1 MLELDIQMMGLG
13 ICLFSIFLLLSRD
26 KVKVSDGFSIAVLIL
41 WSVRFVLFYFKT
53 HLDLDQYSWVIVADQ
68 NLFFLDGVLL
78 YWLTK
83 SINGEPLRLW
93 KRLLHLLPFF
103 IATIASVSLFFSMSS
118 TDLVE
123 LYDEINNEL
132 NAKTFQPHLWE
143 WVFIVALVL
152 VNFLFLTM
160 AIHKAREYNR
170 AILQQYSDVGQIRAK
185 WLQPVLLFC
194 MLFLAIPLLLYFT
207 NYLSPALDVGW
218 MGRLLLLFFGIT
230 AIVFSAFAVRQ
241 SYAVLSSDKVI
252 EKRQISEEQQQ
263 KLRAEFH
270 QIQEHMGK
278 FKPYLEANLSLGKL
292 AAQVGLSPNQL
303 SQIINTQ
310 TQGNFHDFI
319 NHYRIEGVKK
329 ALEESDEQ
337 VIIVAYA
344 NGFNSK
350 STFNEVFKKFTG
362 FTPTQ
367 YRKRA
372 GPKKS
377 VRK

>member
-1 MLELDIQMMGLG
+1 MLDVKMMGLG
-13 ICLFSIFLLLSRD
+13 ICLFSIFLLLNRD
-26 KVKVSDGFSIAVLIL
+26 NVKVSDRFSIAILLL
-41 WSVRFVLFYFKT
+41 WSLRFLLFHFKT
-53 HLDLDQYSWVIVADQ
+53 HLDLDRHSWVIVADQ

-83 SINGEPLRLW
+83 SINGEELRIW
-93 KRLLHLLPFF
+93 KRLLHLLPFL
-103 IATIASVSLFFSMSS
+103 IATTASVSLYFSMSA

-123 LYDEINNEL
+123 LYDEISDEL
-132 NAKTFQPHLWE
+132 SAKTFQPHFWE
-143 WVFIVALVL
+143 WVFIITLVL
-152 VNFLFLTM
+152 VNFLFLTL
-160 AIHKAREYNR
+160 AIYEARKYNR
-170 AILQQYSDVGQIRAK
+170 AILQEYSDVGQIKAK

-194 MLFLAIPLLLYFT
+194 MLFLVIPLLLYFI

-218 MGRLLLLFFGIT
+218 MGSLLLLFFSIT

-241 SYAVLSSDKVI
+241 SFAVLDTEKVT
-252 EKRQISEEQQQ
+252 EKRQLSEEQQK
-263 KLRAEFH
+263 KLAELFQ
-270 QIQEHMGK
+270 QIQEYMRS
-278 FKPYLEANLSLGKL
+278 FKPYLEANLTLGKL
-292 AAQVGLSPNQL
+292 ATQVNLSPNQL
-303 SQIINTQ
+303 SQVINTQ

-319 NHYRIEGVKK
+319 NQYRIEQVKK

-372 GPKKS
+372 KAKES

>member
-26 KVKVSDGFSIAVLIL
+26 KVKGSDGFSIAVLVL
-41 WSVRFVLFYFKT
+41 WSLRFLLFHFKT
-53 HLDLDQYSWVIVADQ
+53 HLDLDRYSWVIVADQ

-83 SINGEPLRLW
+83 SINGEPLRFW
-93 KRLLHLLPFF
+93 KRFLHLLPFF
-103 IATIASVSLFFSMSS
+103 IATTASVSLYFSISS

-123 LYDEINNEL
+123 LYDEINDEL
-132 NAKTFQPHLWE
+132 NAKTFRPHFRE

-152 VNFLFLTM
+152 VNFLFLTL
-160 AIHKAREYNR
+160 AIHKARDYNR
-170 AILQQYSDVGQIRAK
+170 AILQQYSDVGRIRAK

-194 MLFLAIPLLLYFT
+194 MLFLAIPLLLYFM

-241 SYAVLSSDKVI
+241 SYAVLSTDKVI
-252 EKRQISEEQQQ
+252 EKRQVSEKQQQ
-263 KLRAEFH
+263 KLKVEFQ
-270 QIQEHMGK
+270 QIQEHMSR
-278 FKPYLEANLSLGKL
+278 FKPYLESNLTLGKL
-292 AAQVGLSPNQL
+292 AAQVGLSSNQL
-303 SQIINTQ
+303 SQVINTQ

-329 ALEESDEQ
+329 ALEKSNEQ

-367 YRKRA
+367 YRK
-372 GPKKS
+372 GLGTKKS